1 MEQTRASNY
10 EALIAHFYAHTYDDA
25 GSSMPRFAAVAEE
38 FFDEQRV
45 GAKIALCETEQ
56 QAFEFLGESI
66 LEGYAADGVYD
77 LDSAEKIYI
86 EVFGPSR
93 DPRQGP
99 GLQCES
105 ARRIAG
111 QPFRRAAPDRGASR
125 RIGGCRV
132 KRLVKRIAPDGA
144 ELR

>member
-1 MEQTRASNY
+1 MEQARASNY
-10 EALIAHFYAHTYDDA
+10 KALIAHFYAHTYDDA

-86 EVFGPSR
+86 EVSVPIVTR
-93 DPRQGP
+93 AKDQGF
-99 GLQCES
+99 S
-105 ARRIAG
+105 AN
-111 QPFRRAAPDRGASR
+111 P
-125 RIGGCRV
+125 
-132 KRLVKRIAPDGA
+132 LA
-144 ELR
+144 E